1 MANVVLPIIIQG
13 PAFISV
19 AGTVLYTEKDISVE
33 QSVDSWNPESAY
45 GPLGQRHKSRK
56 EVLTFKPVGMITA
69 ALLNFLYA
77 AHLDPTK
84 IGKSIITGSGVVF
97 VSSISENK
105 TYTWRRGGISKPPGI
120 SAKPTSTLFGSMTVT
135 CIGMAAVQPL
145 DAHFW
150 HAAEAAAT
158 ADLTFDQTKIISDI
172 YSGALGARGA
182 PYNAMGGMEGFD
194 IDFGFETVDVPA
206 SDLGIADIIL
216 RGLSTGVTFA
226 PSNLTETEVNTL
238 VRLEDAT
245 AVLPGQPYAK
255 ELEDLVLTGTQ
266 LGWVFTIANVG
277 AKRSNKIYQVGQH
290 RHKMIEL
297 VNQRT
302 WAAGVPDALF
312 AYTAPA

>member
-13 PAFISV
+13 PAYISI
-19 AGTVLYTEKDISVE
+19 AGTVLYCEKDISVE
-33 QSVDSWNPESAY
+33 QTTDSWNPESSY

-56 EVLTFKPVGMITA
+56 DVLTFKPVGMLTA
-69 ALLNFLYA
+69 GLLNVLYA
-77 AHLDPTK
+77 AHLTPTA
-84 IGKSIITGSGVVF
+84 IGTSIITGSGVVF

-120 SAKPTSTLFGSMTVT
+120 AAKPTSTIFGSMSVT

-158 ADLTFDQTKIISDI
+158 ANTAFDQTKIISDI
-172 YSGALGARGA
+172 YSAALGARA
-182 PYNAMGGMEGFD
+182 TPYDAMGGMNGFD
-194 IDFGFETVDVPA
+194 IEFGFDTVDIPA

-216 RGLSTGVTFA
+216 RGLSIGCSFA
-226 PSNLTETEVNTL
+226 PSNLTETQVNAL

-255 ELEDLVLTGTQ
+255 EMEDLVITGTQ
-266 LGWVFTIANVG
+266 LGWVFT
-277 AKRSNKIYQVGQH
+277 
-290 RHKMIEL
+290 L
-297 VNQRT
+297 
-302 WAAGVPDALF
+302 
-312 AYTAPA
+312 